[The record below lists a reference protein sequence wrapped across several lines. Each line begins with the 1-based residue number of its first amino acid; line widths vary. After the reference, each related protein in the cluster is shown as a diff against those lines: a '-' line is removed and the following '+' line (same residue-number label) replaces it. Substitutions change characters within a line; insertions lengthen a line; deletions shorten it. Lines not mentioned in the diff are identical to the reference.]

1 MRRLVKQIDRLID
14 EPNMMS
20 NTKLLRTS
28 HSELGRLYAKE
39 ESYWAQRS
47 RIAWLKEEDKNT
59 QFFHENWDVVGKDV
73 LRFFH
78 DVLECKRDIRDIK
91 NTAVVLILKIKDTRD
106 MFSLICLVTLKIAG
120 IFMALGPKTPENRKS
135 LFGDMLGIKEK
146 GHGWA
151 MLAWQMICLSMG
163 MGDIGLRDLRL
174 FNLALIDDK
183 FDRLI
188 SYKDTL
194 CFQVL
199 SSKYFHNGD
208 LFHLK
213 KVDKPSFIWSSISAA
228 ARALEKGF

>member
-1 MRRLVKQIDRLID
+1 
-14 EPNMMS
+14 MS
-20 NTKLLRTS
+20 ILLAPKGTIEEMTS
-28 HSELGRLYAKE
+28 KIYRWW
-39 ESYWAQRS
+39 WAS
-47 RIAWLKEEDKNT
+47 
-59 QFFHENWDVVGKDV
+59 
-73 LRFFH
+73 
-78 DVLECKRDIRDIK
+78 
-91 NTAVVLILKIKDTRD
+91 
-106 MFSLICLVTLKIAG
+106 
-120 IFMALGPKTPENRKS
+120 
-135 LFGDMLGIKEK
+135 KEK

-151 MLAWQMICLSMG
+151 MLAWHMICLSIG

-174 FNLALIDDK
+174 FNLALIVDK

-228 ARALEKGF
+228 TRALEKGF